1 MKIKFIATLAF
12 VATVFI
18 ACVPSQSTPSK
29 TSKIGIDDTQ
39 IGLRNVTLEDEKDLN
54 LPEIDWSKASAGESQ
69 RYERS
74 YENAPPLIPHDIE
87 GLVPITKESNACID
101 CHMPEFAKDV
111 GATPIPKSHLTDLR
125 TGKDLGGKLSE
136 ARFNCTQ
143 CHVPQANAKPLVENN
158 FQPDFRKDSSKSK
171 SNLMQVINEGV
182 K

>member
-1 MKIKFIATLAF
+1 MKIKLIALMAL
-12 VATVFI
+12 VASVFI
-18 ACVPSQSTPSK
+18 ACAN
-29 TSKIGIDDTQ
+29 TSAPKQNSGVADTE

-69 RYERS
+69 KYERS
-74 YENAPPLIPHDIE
+74 FENAPPLIPHDIE
-87 GLVPITKESNACID
+87 GLVPITKESNACVD

-111 GATPIPKSHLTDLR
+111 GATAIPKSHLYDLR
-125 TGKDLGGKLSE
+125 SGKDLGGKLSE
-136 ARFNCTQ
+136 ARYNCTQ

-158 FQPDFRKDSSKSK
+158 FKPVFRKEDSKNQ